1 MVYISVKSSPWKSF
15 NWNIWSLMEIIDPWY
30 VTGFCDGESTFTY
43 SRSNNSLSL
52 YFAIKLNV
60 DDRELLYKIKDFFGV
75 GKMYVGRPIPPR
87 RYSGH
92 TRTHFYYRVSRIKD
106 LDRIIEHFTKYPL
119 VGKKA
124 KSFAVWKEMVNEKKS
139 SYRKPQ
145 REKLNELASKLSF
158 LTGKNTAQRNA
169 HGQNNSNM

>member
-1 MVYISVKSSPWKSF
+1 
-15 NWNIWSLMEIIDPWY
+15 METVADINPWY

-43 SRSNNSLSL
+43 SRSGKNLCL

-75 GKMYVGRPIPPR
+75 GSMYVGRPVSPR

-92 TRTHFYYRVSRIKD
+92 TRTYFYYRVSRVRDHIK
-106 LDRIIEHFTKYPL
+106 IIEHFTKYPL

-124 KSFAVWKEMVNEKKS
+124 ASFAVWKEMVGVKLA
-139 SYRKPQ
+139 YRKPNK
-145 REKLNELASKLSF
+145 EELDRLAIKLSS
-158 LTGKNTAQRNA
+158 LTGKNTANKKNN
-169 HGQNNSNM
+169 GQSNSDL